1 MNRNLTQI
9 KTEIYDNCGFII
21 SNLKIELESKEYDAC
36 QFNLSGRSL
45 VSRSSKVTP
54 KKVGQ
59 FVTFWKRNEKGS
71 IEPFSARDV
80 IDYLIVNV
88 RSENNFGQF
97 VFPKSILIKK
107 KIISTDQI
115 EGKRAFRVYPIWDQ
129 VQSKQA
135 DRTQKW
141 QLVYFYSIDDSMVF
155 QKAKRLYNAKAV

>member
-1 MNRNLTQI
+1 
-9 KTEIYDNCGFII
+9 
-21 SNLKIELESKEYDAC
+21 
-36 QFNLSGRSL
+36 
-45 VSRSSKVTP
+45 
-54 KKVGQ
+54 
-59 FVTFWKRNEKGS
+59 
-71 IEPFSARDV
+71 V

-141 QLVYFYSIDDSMVF
+141 QLEYFYSIDDSMVF
-155 QKAKRLYNAKAV
+155 QKAKQLYNAKAV